1 MFSAR
6 ITSPKKYEITDID
19 IPVIDDGMCLIQL
32 EQWSVCGSDIR
43 HTYGPVHPEEE
54 YPMRHGGACHECA
67 GTIVES
73 KSDKFKVMLLVSD
86 GEDHDG
92 QALELAAKAANA
104 GLIIN
109 TVGVGSKAGSLIPE
123 KSKDKKNTEYKR
135 DRGGKLIT
143 STLNETI
150 LKEIAAAGNGSFF
163 WFGNTKNTYKEIVGA
178 IANME
183 KKTISTHEFSEY
195 EDRYQSF
202 ALVAFCFLVMGFIMP
217 TRPKVRP

>member
-73 KSDKFKVMLLVSD
+73 KSEKFKVYDIV
-86 GEDHDG
+86 
-92 QALELAAKAANA
+92 QALYKTKDRDFKIYALTGALKCKNNFMICKNYWDKIVPELSELFKNNAK
-104 GLIIN
+104 IEE
-109 TVGVGSKAGSLIPE
+109 VGTEKHSADSSGKSKITSIYFNFDSGDYAYIEMMDWSKAMKYNDQLSVGFRTNEFGIWLSN
-123 KSKDKKNTEYKR
+123 KAYK
-135 DRGGKLIT
+135 
-143 STLNETI
+143 
-150 LKEIAAAGNGSFF
+150 
-163 WFGNTKNTYKEIVGA
+163 
-178 IANME
+178 
-183 KKTISTHEFSEY
+183 
-195 EDRYQSF
+195 
-202 ALVAFCFLVMGFIMP
+202 
-217 TRPKVRP
+217 